1 MEEEKG
7 FKYIVRIANVDL
19 DGKKPI
25 GHAMR
30 KIKGVG
36 FMFSHMVC
44 YLAGV
49 DRTKRTGML
58 MDAEI
63 KKLSEVALHPEQFH
77 APFWMFNRR
86 KDSITGEDHHLIT
99 DQLHFVQDNDVKML
113 KKMRS
118 YRGLRHAWGL
128 PVRGQRTRSNF
139 RRNKGKASLGVH
151 RSKVAKAA
159 AAPEKD
165 AKKGK

>member
-7 FKYIVRIANVDL
+7 FKYIVRVANVDL

-30 KIKGVG
+30 KIKGIG
-36 FMFSHMVC
+36 FMFAHMVC
-44 YLAGV
+44 SLAGV

-58 MDAEI
+58 MDVEI
-63 KKLSEVALHPEQFH
+63 KKLSEVVLHPEQFH
-77 APFWMFNRR
+77 APVWMFNRR
-86 KDSITGEDHHLIT
+86 KDYSTGEDHHLIT
-99 DQLHFVQDNDVKML
+99 DQLNFVKDNDIKTL
-113 KKMRS
+113 KKIRS

-139 RRNKGKASLGVH
+139 RRHKGKASLGVQ
-151 RSKVAKAA
+151 RSKVGKP